1 MLSEALVIC
10 LERLNRDRGKNLNC
24 RFDFFVGQCVPV
36 SVCYP
41 TLIGKANGI
50 KNEIETSKHYVI
62 SPSLRQILFVDRHW
76 FFWVLSS
83 FWVLKKMHKKKCNF
97 CNKIELIVNLTS
109 AGSYKNSYSTAYH
122 KRLNP
127 DRWPGP
133 GKPTSFSHIFLSSKS
148 SSLSI
153 LWRWYWDYSINDVKW
168 SFKSTKL
175 LHYQKYGLQYLWRT

>member
-1 MLSEALVIC
+1 MGWHTTDRRERIHNRIEFSSLSKKHMLSEALVIC

-76 FFWVLSS
+76 FF
-83 FWVLKKMHKKKCNF
+83 
-97 CNKIELIVNLTS
+97 
-109 AGSYKNSYSTAYH
+109 
-122 KRLNP
+122 
-127 DRWPGP
+127 
-133 GKPTSFSHIFLSSKS
+133 
-148 SSLSI
+148 
-153 LWRWYWDYSINDVKW
+153 
-168 SFKSTKL
+168 
-175 LHYQKYGLQYLWRT
+175 